1 MKPAAIYARF
11 STELQNEK
19 STEDQIALCRAYAAR
34 HQLSIV
40 ATFEDKARSGASV
53 FGRDGLMQLMDAARQ
68 HLFAVVIVEALDRLS
83 RDMEDLAGIH
93 KRLSFQG
100 IEIQAVHDGTADSI
114 LIGIRGLVGQM
125 QREDGAKKV
134 RRGMAGVV
142 RDGRNA
148 GGRAYGYRAVP
159 GKPGELEIVEDE
171 AAIVRRIFAAY
182 GAGRTPREIAHD
194 LNRENV
200 RPPRGRQWNASTING
215 NAQRGT
221 GLIFNE
227 LYAGRIVW
235 NKVRMVKNPDT
246 GKRLSRPNP
255 RDEWQS
261 INVPQLR
268 IVEQSVWEQART
280 LKTEKS
286 HLPSHVKRRAPHL
299 LSGLLRCGCCGS
311 GMSVHDRDKT
321 GKTRIRCSAVRE
333 RGSCSNRRI
342 IYLRD
347 IEKLVLSGMAEELK
361 DPRLIEAYV
370 RKYNSERERLA
381 GDAVATR
388 KRLEAKRDRIEGE
401 RQRNIDLVIRYV
413 ISEED
418 AKQRIAEL
426 KEERLGVEA
435 ELAAL
440 EKAPIPI
447 ALHPATLDRYIET
460 VDSLAETMAGHA
472 GAEDDRGSLIDD
484 FRALVHSVT
493 VHPKTA
499 WQGFEV
505 EVKGKLAALVGG
517 HMFPQAHYNSGSR
530 VVAGE
535 GLEPPTPGL

>member
-1 MKPAAIYARF
+1 
-11 STELQNEK
+11 
-19 STEDQIALCRAYAAR
+19 
-34 HQLSIV
+34 
-40 ATFEDKARSGASV
+40 
-53 FGRDGLMQLMDAARQ
+53 
-68 HLFAVVIVEALDRLS
+68 
-83 RDMEDLAGIH
+83 
-93 KRLSFQG
+93 
-100 IEIQAVHDGTADSI
+100 
-114 LIGIRGLVGQM
+114 
-125 QREDGAKKV
+125 
-134 RRGMAGVV
+134 
-142 RDGRNA
+142 
-148 GGRAYGYRAVP
+148 
-159 GKPGELEIVEDE
+159 
-171 AAIVRRIFAAY
+171 
-182 GAGRTPREIAHD
+182 
-194 LNRENV
+194 
-200 RPPRGRQWNASTING
+200 
-215 NAQRGT
+215 
-221 GLIFNE
+221 
-227 LYAGRIVW
+227 
-235 NKVRMVKNPDT
+235 MVKDPDT

-268 IVEQSVWEQART
+268 IVEQSVWEQAQV
-280 LKTEKS
+280 LKAEKS
-286 HLPSHVKRRAPHL
+286 HLASHVKRRAPHL

-333 RGSCSNRRI
+333 SGSCSNRRI

-347 IEKLVLSGMAEELK
+347 IERVVLSGMAEELK

-381 GDAVATR
+381 GDAAATR

-426 KEERLGVEA
+426 KDERLRVEA

-440 EKAPIPI
+440 EEAPIPI
-447 ALHPATLDRYIET
+447 ALHPATLDHYIET
-460 VDSLAETMAGHA
+460 VNSLAETMAGHA
-472 GAEDDRGSLIDD
+472 SAEDDRGSLIDD

-493 VHPKTA
+493 VHPKGR

-505 EVKGKLAALVGG
+505 EVKGKLAALVGR
-517 HMFPQAHYNSGSR
+517 HLFPQAHHNSGSR
-530 VVAGE
+530 MVAGE